1 MDGFM
6 SNLDLPTADSTTI
19 LIVEDNALVLEHVVG
34 LVKSL
39 GYNVIEASD
48 GVQALAKLEQDITV
62 DLLFTDMVMPG
73 GVSGRELAEI
83 AVKKRPNLK
92 LLFTTGF
99 STDVSHS
106 SDFMDQNVN
115 VLKKPYRR
123 ATLVEKL
130 NMALGLQSVSGGAR

>member
-1 MDGFM
+1 MDALM
-6 SNLDLPTADSTTI
+6 STMNLPTVDKTTI

-48 GVQALAKLEQDITV
+48 GVQALSKLDQDITV

-73 GVSGRELAEI
+73 GISSRELAEI
-83 AVKKRPNLK
+83 ALERRPNLK
-92 LLFTTGF
+92 LLFTTGY
-99 STDVSHS
+99 STDVSHF
-106 SDFMDQNVN
+106 SDTMDQNVN

-123 ATLVEKL
+123 AMLVEKL
-130 NMALGLQSVSGGAR
+130 NTALGLQ